1 MAVRILVADDEPH
14 IRRVLELKLQG
25 AGYTVRAESSGEDA
39 LRAAQE
45 FLPQLIVSDYKMP
58 GAMTGVDMI
67 KELRRT
73 PGVSEVPVILLT
85 GSVAV
90 LRDLDTSLQNVP
102 YVTIVSKP
110 FSPRLLLQRVQE
122 ILET

>member
-1 MAVRILVADDEPH
+1 MSRILIADDEPH

-25 AGYTVRAESSGEDA
+25 AGYQVRAESSGEDT

-58 GAMTGVDMI
+58 GAMSGVDMI
-67 KELRRT
+67 KNLRKT

-90 LRDLDTSLQNVP
+90 LQDLDVSLHEVP
-102 YVTIVSKP
+102 GVTILSKP
-110 FSPRLLLQRVQE
+110 FSPRLLVKRVQE
-122 ILET
+122 ILGK